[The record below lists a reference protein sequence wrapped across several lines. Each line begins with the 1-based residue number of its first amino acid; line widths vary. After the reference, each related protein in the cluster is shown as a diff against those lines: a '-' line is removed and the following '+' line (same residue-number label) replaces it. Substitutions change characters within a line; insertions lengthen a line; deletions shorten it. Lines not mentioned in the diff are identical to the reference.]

1 MDGAAA
7 AAPFLIRKRKFM
19 KKRKK
24 MKPNLP
30 LYLMMVPGLIY
41 LIFNNYIPMSFTVIA
56 FKNFNFQKG
65 VWGSDFV
72 GLSNFKTLFST
83 RDSRIIFRNT
93 LAYNLVFI
101 VVSLVIG
108 LGIAIL
114 LDELRSKKAKRVYQM
129 AYLIPYMISITVVS
143 YIVYALLSTDTGF
156 LNTSVLKTLGQDRI
170 SWYSTPKYWPLI
182 LVLVNQ
188 WKWLG
193 YNSIIYYSSVI
204 SIDGSFYEAACIDG
218 ATRFQRIRYI
228 TIPVIRSTII
238 TMTLLQLGSIFKSD
252 FGLFYQVPMDSSA
265 LMNVTNTIDTYVYRG
280 IKSVGTM
287 GMSSAAGLFQ
297 SVVGFVLV
305 LAANAVVRKIDK
317 DSAIF

>member
-1 MDGAAA
+1 M
-7 AAPFLIRKRKFM
+7 KKK
-19 KKRKK
+19 KKRKL
-24 MKPNLP
+24 NLP
-30 LYLMMVPGLIY
+30 LYFMLLPGLIY

-72 GLSNFKTLFST
+72 GLNNFKTLFST

-101 VVSLVIG
+101 AASLIIG

-114 LDELRSKKAKRVYQM
+114 LDELRSKKAKRMYQM

-156 LNTSVLKTLGQDRI
+156 INNTVLKAVGKDGI
-170 SWYSTPKYWPLI
+170 SWYSVPKYWPFI

-204 SIDGSFYEAACIDG
+204 SIDSELYEAACIDG
-218 ATRFQRIRYI
+218 ATRFQRIGYI

-252 FGLFYQVPMDSSA
+252 FGLFYQVPMNSSA

-297 SVVGFVLV
+297 SVIGFVLV
-305 LAANAVVRKIDK
+305 LAANAVVRRIDK